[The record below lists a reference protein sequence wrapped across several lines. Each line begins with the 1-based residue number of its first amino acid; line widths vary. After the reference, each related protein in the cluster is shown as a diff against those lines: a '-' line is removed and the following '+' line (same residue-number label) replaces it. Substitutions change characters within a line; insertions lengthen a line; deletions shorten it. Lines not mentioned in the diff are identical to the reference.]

1 VLDLV
6 NGTLVSLEKNG
17 SAAKIYDKWFGS
29 GALVNVPR
37 GFKIV
42 AGK

>member
-1 VLDLV
+1 MLDLV
-6 NGTLVSLEKNG
+6 NGSLVTLEKSG
-17 SAAKIYDKWFGS
+17 QAARIYDKWFGS

-37 GFKIV
+37 GFKIA